1 MGVGG
6 SCQTSKE
13 VDFWFSD
20 SLGRHLQ
27 NESCFGEL
35 NPETE
40 LLAVGPSER
49 LALALAEAGAGPSL
63 SPSQPR
69 ERAEPWAWW
78 GQLWLAWPQGS
89 AFLLGSAW
97 FGWV

>member
-1 MGVGG
+1 MQSTGIKLIWGGGGG

-35 NPETE
+35 NPEMR
-40 LLAVGPSER
+40 LLAVSPVQ
-49 LALALAEAGAGPSL
+49 ALALA
-63 SPSQPR
+63 
-69 ERAEPWAWW
+69 
-78 GQLWLAWPQGS
+78 
-89 AFLLGSAW
+89 
-97 FGWV
+97 

>member
-1 MGVGG
+1 MGG

-27 NESCFGEL
+27 NENCFGEL

-40 LLAVGPSER
+40 LLAVGPDGGQRWAFPRSP
-49 LALALAEAGAGPSL
+49 PS
-63 SPSQPR
+63 P
-69 ERAEPWAWW
+69 
-78 GQLWLAWPQGS
+78 GS
-89 AFLLGSAW
+89 APSPEHGGVSC
-97 FGWV
+97 G